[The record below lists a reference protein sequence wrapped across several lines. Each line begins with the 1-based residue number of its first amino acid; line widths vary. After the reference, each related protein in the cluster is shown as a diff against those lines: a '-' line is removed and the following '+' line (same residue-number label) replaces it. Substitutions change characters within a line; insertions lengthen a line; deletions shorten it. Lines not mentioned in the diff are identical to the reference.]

1 MACNVYSSLK
11 KIGVSQKHLREVALA
26 TLDYLQEAHIDV
38 SVHAVG
44 TQRIHTLNRLF
55 RGIDRP
61 TDVLSFPTTD
71 KPKKDD
77 IDAGDIFICPSYVR
91 KQAKRFSVT
100 FEEEMDRMLIHG
112 ILHLRGYDHV
122 TKKQAKKMF
131 SMQELIRERI
141 AAKR

>member
-1 MACNVYSSLK
+1 MACNIYSSLK
-11 KIGVSQKHLREVALA
+11 RIGLTKAHLRKVALGA
-26 TLDYLQEAHIDV
+26 LAYVNEPDLDV

-44 TQRIHTLNRLF
+44 EQRMQTLNRLF

-61 TDVLSFPTTD
+61 TDVLSFPTNDT
-71 KPKKDD
+71 PQKDD

-91 KQAKRFSVT
+91 KQAKRFSVP

-122 TKKQAKKMF
+122 TKKQANKMF
-131 SMQELIRERI
+131 SMQELIREQI
-141 AAKR
+141 AKNK